1 MSKKNNNNKSNI
13 IEKSCFIITPIGEP
27 GSKIRRHMNGIIDEA
42 IIPVLQAGINEIS
55 YKEDVAHRLYD
66 STAIV
71 KQIYE
76 KLYEDDLVIAN
87 LTGLN
92 PNVMYELA
100 IRFCI
105 GKPVIVIAEED
116 TALPFDV
123 KDHRTIF
130 YINDAQGITELKENL
145 VNALNTIDYNNDEP
159 ASPIHDAI
167 KDFKF
172 INSLKSNENID
183 DKDKTTFMILEKLN
197 QIEYRL
203 TMESNGYYRKNDK
216 KYVIHNDFQSTKI
229 NDMINELD
237 KIIENIEK
245 DGELYHDKNEL
256 YDKVN
261 IINRELFNHP
271 LSVRENYFQVILE
284 IKQRID
290 RL

>member
-1 MSKKNNNNKSNI
+1 MSKNNNKSNI
-13 IEKSCFIITPIGEP
+13 IEKKCFIITPIGEP
-27 GSKIRRHMNGIIDEA
+27 GSKVRRHMNGIIDEA
-42 IIPVLQAGINEIS
+42 IIPVLKAGVNGIT
-55 YKEDVAHRLYD
+55 YKEEVAHRLYD

-76 KLYEDDLVIAN
+76 KLYKDDLVIAN

-105 GKPVIVIAEED
+105 GKPVIVIADED

-145 VNALNTIDYNNDEP
+145 VNALKTIDYNNDEP
-159 ASPIHDAI
+159 YSPIHDAI
-167 KDFKF
+167 RDFKF
-172 INSLKSNENID
+172 INSLKNSDSVDN
-183 DKDKTTFMILEKLN
+183 KDKTIFMILEKLN
-197 QIEYRL
+197 QIEYKL
-203 TMESNGYYRKNDK
+203 TMEPHGYSRKNEN
-216 KYVIHNDFQSTKI
+216 KYVIHNGFSSTRI
-229 NDMINELD
+229 NDIINEL
-237 KIIENIEK
+237 KKNIENIEN
-245 DGELYHDKNEL
+245 DGELNYDKNEL

-261 IINRELFNHP
+261 IINRELFNYP
-271 LSVRENYFQVILE
+271 LSVRDNYLDILLE
-284 IKQRID
+284 FKQKID

>member
-1 MSKKNNNNKSNI
+1 MSKNNKKSDI
-13 IEKSCFIITPIGEP
+13 IEKKCFIITPIGEP
-27 GSKIRRHMNGIIDEA
+27 GSKVRRHMNGIIDEA
-42 IIPVLQAGINEIS
+42 IIPVLEVGVNGII

-116 TALPFDV
+116 TVLPFDV

-130 YINDAQGITELKENL
+130 YINDAQGIKELKENL
-145 VNALNTIDYNNDEP
+145 VNALKTIDYNDDEP
-159 ASPIHDAI
+159 ISPVHDAI
-167 KDFKF
+167 RDFKF
-172 INSLKSNENID
+172 INSLKNNDIGD
-183 DKDKTTFMILEKLN
+183 DKDKTIFMILEKLN
-197 QIEYRL
+197 KIEYKL
-203 TMESNGYYRKNDK
+203 TMDQHGYSRKNEN
-216 KYVIHNDFQSTKI
+216 KYALHNDFPNTRISDII
-229 NDMINELD
+229 NDLE
-237 KIIENIEK
+237 KSIENIENEY
-245 DGELYHDKNEL
+245 ELNYNKIEL

-261 IINRELFNHP
+261 IINRELFNYP
-271 LSVRENYFQVILE
+271 LSVRDNYLGIILE
-284 IKQRID
+284 LKQRID